1 MYKNTKSDSN
11 CPNSVILTGTE
22 LELYPLRLI
31 ISTCNDTGQVNE
43 KEKIVLF
50 SKLCTPTDILNEIF
64 ADRILQKKMNDNIR
78 ECKKIKE
85 KEREDDRD
93 REIEERNHLKNNLKY
108 NTSSSEVNYKSE
120 INKNLRREE
129 RQQKESSSESKKMK
143 NHPEKIGKIRRKS
156 FSDFDIN
163 QIRIWSISP
172 LLKEEKLLPM
182 FSTLL
187 ESDVKDGYRL
197 LIEFL
202 VQDGENGE
210 NGFWPRSRLLQE
222 IENENEKMK
231 KSGDNDNKK
240 NDNSNAANNNDNNNN
255 NDNTNNNSN
264 NNNNNSNCK
273 NIYNNDSSNNSSTD
287 NVYNQNKNNNI
298 IMNKNVDNNN
308 KNNGLN
314 SCSDESNN
322 DNINKEIYVYINNE
336 KDGTKDKIKINNGK
350 TGLDNLGNTCY
361 MNCSLQAL
369 LHTEPLAEYFLSQSH
384 HKDLNVLN
392 RSVFIVTYYS

>member
-1 MYKNTKSDSN
+1 MYKNVNSGSN

-31 ISTCNDTGQVNE
+31 ISTCDDKGKVNE

-93 REIEERNHLKNNLKY
+93 REIEERNHLKNNL
-108 NTSSSEVNYKSE
+108 NCNSSSSEVNHKSE
-120 INKNLRREE
+120 INKNLRRGE

-143 NHPEKIGKIRRKS
+143 NHAEKIGKIRRKS

-172 LLKEEKLLPM
+172 LVKEEKLLPM

-222 IENENEKMK
+222 IENENEKIK

-240 NDNSNAANNNDNNNN
+240 NDNSNAANNNDNNN
-255 NDNTNNNSN
+255 DNTNNNSN
-264 NNNNNSNCK
+264 NNNNNSNGK

-298 IMNKNVDNNN
+298 IMNKSVDNNN

>member
-1 MYKNTKSDSN
+1 MYKNVNSGSN
-11 CPNSVILTGTE
+11 CPNSVISTGTE

-143 NHPEKIGKIRRKS
+143 NYPEKIGKIRRKS

-172 LLKEEKLLPM
+172 LVKEEKLLPM

-231 KSGDNDNKK
+231 KSGDNDNKN
-240 NDNSNAANNNDNNNN
+240 NDNSNVANNNDNN

-264 NNNNNSNCK
+264 NNNNNSNGK

-298 IMNKNVDNNN
+298 IMNKSVDNNN

-314 SCSDESNN
+314 SCSDENNN

-336 KDGTKDKIKINNGK
+336 KDGAKDKIKINNGK

>member
-1 MYKNTKSDSN
+1 MYKNVNSGSN
-11 CPNSVILTGTE
+11 CPNSVISTGTE

-93 REIEERNHLKNNLKY
+93 REIEERNHLKNNLNC
-108 NTSSSEVNYKSE
+108 NTSSSEVNHKSE

-143 NHPEKIGKIRRKS
+143 NHAEKIGKIRRKS

-172 LLKEEKLLPM
+172 LVKEEKLLPM

-222 IENENEKMK
+222 IENENEKIKMK

-240 NDNSNAANNNDNNNN
+240 NDNSNAANNNDNNN
-255 NDNTNNNSN
+255 DNTNNNSN
-264 NNNNNSNCK
+264 NNNNNSNGK

-298 IMNKNVDNNN
+298 IMNKSVDNNN